1 MRRENEVD
9 RSVGERQ
16 LVARR
21 NDVDGPFAAAETP
34 FILLVGRVHV
44 GEAIDV
50 EGVEAEVVMRRAPD
64 LDPAQSVQIAV
75 DEVRPMLR
83 APPENPPGVRGML
96 ACPIADRFPDAL

>member
-64 LDPAQSVQIAV
+64 LDSAQSAQIAI
-75 DEVRPMLR
+75 DELRPMVS
-83 APPENPPGVRGML
+83 APPKNPPGVGGML
-96 ACPIADRFPDAL
+96 ARPIADRFSEAL